1 MFSPRAS
8 PTWGFADLRE
18 VTLHKTAV
26 VSSKA
31 DMLLARAI
39 AIKGSLTQQLPNTWQ
54 IAALYALLAI

>member
-1 MFSPRAS
+1 MSSPRAS